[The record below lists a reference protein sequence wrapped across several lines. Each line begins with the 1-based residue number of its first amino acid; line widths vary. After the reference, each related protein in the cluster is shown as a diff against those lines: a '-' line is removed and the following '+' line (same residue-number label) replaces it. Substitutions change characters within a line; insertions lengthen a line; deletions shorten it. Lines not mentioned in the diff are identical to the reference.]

1 MGHIWPRRH
10 SRLGHHPRHRI
21 HLSVHRSSAAGWRN
35 GRHSKRQPWRF
46 GGAAWNVQSA
56 VPYGLLFWS
65 RRHQFARPLE
75 SLRGWSS
82 CKCAADEITQ
92 RGGGRPYFLATS
104 LQDGVYGL
112 GINLLV
118 SGQGNSRRYIGNQ
131 PSVGVY
137 WNAGRHL
144 SVSTAYAHFL
154 VGTFLAKASPPGRDV
169 DYATVWTTYKF

>member
-1 MGHIWPRRH
+1 MGHVWPRRH

-35 GRHSKRQPWRF
+35 GRHSQRQPWRF
-46 GGAAWNVQSA
+46 EVAAWNVQSA
-56 VPYGLLFWS
+56 VPHGLLFWS
-65 RRHQFARPLE
+65 RWHQFARPIE

-82 CKCAADEITQ
+82 CKSAADEIAQ
-92 RGGGRPYFLATS
+92 RGCGRPYFLG
-104 LQDGVYGL
+104 D
-112 GINLLV
+112 
-118 SGQGNSRRYIGNQ
+118 Q
-131 PSVGVY
+131 PAVGVY

-169 DYATVWTTYKF
+169 DYAAVWTTYKF